1 MCYNP
6 NHRKRGN
13 KMIQLEF
20 DFTEK
25 KPKKRKKKDDSK
37 KGDVFLNC
45 RSCGDAIAPD
55 FYSLTD
61 KRYCRD
67 CA

>member
-1 MCYNP
+1 
-6 NHRKRGN
+6 
-13 KMIQLEF
+13 MIQLEF
-20 DFTEK
+20 DFTEQK
-25 KPKKRKKKDDSK
+25 SKRKKKDDSK

>member
-1 MCYNP
+1 
-6 NHRKRGN
+6 
-13 KMIQLEF
+13 MIQLEF

-25 KPKKRKKKDDSK
+25 NPKKRKKKDDSK

-45 RSCGDAIAPD
+45 RSCNVLIAPD
-55 FYSLTD
+55 WYSEVD

-67 CA
+67 CY

>member
-1 MCYNP
+1 
-6 NHRKRGN
+6 
-13 KMIQLEF
+13 MIQLEF

-25 KPKKRKKKDDSK
+25 KPKRKKKDDSK
-37 KGDVFLNC
+37 KGDVFLHC

-55 FYSLTD
+55 FYSEVD

-67 CA
+67 CY

>member
-13 KMIQLEF
+13 MIQLEF

-25 KPKKRKKKDDSK
+25 KPKRKKKDDSK

-55 FYSLTD
+55 FYSEVD

-67 CA
+67 CY